1 MCVLFVLG
9 NPMRAQI
16 EEPLPCSSK
25 VKDARYIEDL
35 LRSLFDYVD
44 CLSLHLFCLHI
55 PKDGSYLDPQ
65 YDLKRGTPF
74 VVLFLNLHLLY
85 D

>member
-1 MCVLFVLG
+1 MCAFVLG
-9 NPMRAQI
+9 DPMRAQI

-25 VKDARYIEDL
+25 VKDTKAIGGSSK
-35 LRSLFDYVD
+35 SLFDYVD
-44 CLSLHLFCLHI
+44 CLSLLLFCLHI
-55 PKDGSYLDPQ
+55 PKDGSYLDHQ

-74 VVLFLNLHLLY
+74 VVLFLIPYLLY